1 MSLTWKPFGPTIDR
15 MKKAKT
21 LHDLITYRDK
31 KGVNPKSVN
40 NLKHVEIIKPEIE
53 YKIAKLLRSK

>member
-1 MSLTWKPFGPTIDR
+1 MALTWRASGPTIER

-31 KGVNPKSVN
+31 KGVNPKSFN
-40 NLKHVEIIKPEIE
+40 NLKHVEVIKPEIE
-53 YKIAKLLRSK
+53 YKITKLLRSK